1 MKNEK
6 RWYQKVSN
14 WLTIIAVVILVP
26 VLLINLSIMF
36 QANTDKDKVPSV
48 FGYKPFIVLSGS
60 METDIKKGDLI
71 ITKVTNPA
79 SLKVDD
85 VIAFRDSAGTVTTHR
100 IIEVVDRDGETLFIT
115 KGDNNS
121 SQDQSLVELDD
132 VEGIYITRIPGV
144 GSMLDNLAEPTT
156 IIIVIL
162 GITVIFA
169 AAFMVSNKKQM
180 SQEQM
185 EFLEYKKQKEL
196 EKKKEEDA
204 EFLEFKKQKEAALK
218 KNAAKTSSAKASKTK
233 KEDIK
238 SSKNVKGEKN
248 TTNKK

>member
-36 QANTDKDKVPSV
+36 QANTDKEKVPSV

-79 SLKVDD
+79 TLKVDD

-100 IIEVVDRDGETLFIT
+100 IIEIVDREGETLFIT

-144 GSMLDNLAEPTT
+144 GAMLDNLAEPTT

-169 AAFMVSNKKQM
+169 AAFMVSNKKQI
-180 SQEQM
+180 SQEQL

-196 EKKKEEDA
+196 AKKEEEA
-204 EFLEFKKQKEAALK
+204 EFLEFKKQKEEEAKK
-218 KNAAKTSSAKASKTK
+218 KNAKTSSAKASKTK
-233 KEDIK
+233 KEDTK
-238 SSKNVKGEKN
+238 SSKKVKEEKD
-248 TTNKK
+248 TTDKK